1 MDHRPLPALILGSHA
16 SGLQADEHQKD
27 GIDKLVLRIVGA
39 LVMHL
44 AAEQSAETQRIEKLD
59 HRNQP
64 RLAGQVPR
72 SGFVADFPD
81 AWRAVL
87 GFLAVVLLTE
97 RVTPQVDTFSF

>member
-64 RLAGQVPR
+64 RLAGQVPP
-72 SGFVADFPD
+72 SGFVADFSGCL
-81 AWRAVL
+81 AGRV
-87 GFLAVVLLTE
+87 GFSRGSLAHGE
-97 RVTPQVDTFSF
+97 GDSSG